1 METITLNEFEEG
13 IEILSEVGNLIYSI
27 DELEKKETK
36 IEWIEYSIMRLNN
49 LKKEIENEKV

>member
-13 IEILSEVGNLIYSI
+13 IEILSEVGELVYSI
-27 DELEKKETK
+27 DNLEKKETK